1 MLLATSWTRIWSPR
15 SLATWHAKYIRI
27 MPSTSSAPFM
37 NPRSWVKWRPMT
49 RLAMSSRP
57 YVTAVAESRG
67 TTAEALESEQKAKIA
82 SGVLPPRGVAME
94 ARVTRR
100 NNAWLA
106 ASDWLVRQGLA
117 GIVRHVIDSHLIPRL
132 IGITNSTACI

>member
-1 MLLATSWTRIWSPR
+1 M
-15 SLATWHAKYIRI
+15 AK
-27 MPSTSSAPFM
+27 
-37 NPRSWVKWRPMT
+37 
-49 RLAMSSRP
+49 
-57 YVTAVAESRG
+57 SRG
-67 TTAEALESEQKAKIA
+67 TTAEALEAEQKAKIA

-117 GIVRHVIDSHLIPRL
+117 DIIRHVIDSHLNPHFL
-132 IGITNSTACI
+132 T